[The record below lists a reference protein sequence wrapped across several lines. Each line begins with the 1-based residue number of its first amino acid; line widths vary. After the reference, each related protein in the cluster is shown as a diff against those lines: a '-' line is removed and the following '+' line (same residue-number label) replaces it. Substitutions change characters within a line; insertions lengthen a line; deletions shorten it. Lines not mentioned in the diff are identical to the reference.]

1 MSWKYIACLEN
12 AFNSNDIWMKRGL
25 KLLSNF
31 HTWFNF
37 GYSNSSFK
45 NNDLILDLKKLILP
59 RLK

>member
-12 AFNSNDIWMKRGL
+12 AFNSNDIWIKRGL

-45 NNDLILDLKKLILP
+45 NNDLILDLKN
-59 RLK
+59 

>member
-12 AFNSNDIWMKRGL
+12 AFDYNDIWIKRGL

-31 HTWFNF
+31 HAWFNF
-37 GYSNSSFK
+37 GYSNLRFK
-45 NNDLILDLKKLILP
+45 NNDLILDFNFLILT